1 MDLPREVGRRVGV
14 LGGTFDP
21 VHNGHL
27 ALVEAAFA
35 ALSLDS
41 LILIPAAVPPH
52 KRVLHI
58 TSFAHRLAMLE
69 LAIAGRRGLYVT
81 RLETERPGPSYSV
94 DPLAALR
101 NHYGPAVTL
110 FFLVGIDAFL
120 EMQTWKSYRQ
130 VPQLADLVV
139 VDRPGARVRELDAA
153 ILSRFPGYGP
163 DLAGGCWRET
173 NGPGVIRPL
182 VMEPVDISSTAVR
195 ELIARGDEAVTG
207 LLPAAVT
214 GYISRHRL
222 YRD

>member
-1 MDLPREVGRRVGV
+1 MDLPRGVGQRVGV

-52 KRVLHI
+52 KRDLRI
-58 TSFAHRLAMLE
+58 TPFAHRLAMLE
-69 LAIAGRRGLYVT
+69 LAIAGRNGLFVT
-81 RLETERPGPSYSV
+81 DIEAERPGPSFSV
-94 DPLAALR
+94 DTLAALR
-101 NHYGPAVTL
+101 SHYGPDLTL

-120 EMQTWKSYRQ
+120 DIQTWKSYRQ

-163 DLAGGCWRET
+163 DTPAGCWRGA
-173 NGPGVIRPL
+173 NGHGVIRPL
-182 VMEPVDISSTAVR
+182 LMEPVDISSTAVR
-195 ELIARGDEAVTG
+195 ALIVRGEAVTH

-214 GYISRHRL
+214 GYIFRHHL
-222 YRD
+222 YQK